1 MDFRSG
7 FQGFGKSGFKD
18 WIKKTRVDQ
27 VSHGWDRW
35 FYMDGID
42 GFARMI
48 DGFTWMGSM
57 VLHR

>member
-7 FQGFGKSGFKD
+7 FQGFGNSGFKD

-27 VSHGWDRW
+27 VSHGWDGW
-35 FYMDGID
+35 FCMDE
-42 GFARMI
+42 M

-57 VLHR
+57 VLHG